1 MVQPVSRVRGAFT
14 LIELLVVIAIIAIL
28 IGLLLPAVQKVREAA
43 ARIQCANNL
52 KQMSLA
58 LHMTQDSN
66 KRLPP
71 QGGTYGGAFFA
82 PLMFHLLP
90 YIEQNNVWKMA
101 TWIDPTGG
109 TNGSPNAGS
118 VINTGVIWPTWTSVN
133 TATNTWLRQ
142 TKIPTYQCPSDPS
155 LGNCLDWC
163 DGDASYGGNFLVF
176 GGVANK
182 DTRPTPNNFQ
192 TVWDGRARIPATF
205 QDGTSNTIVFAEM
218 FGRCESAA
226 SGSPG
231 GNWWMRGVFFGSDK
245 TPGTG
250 DRDDSFP
257 GDRLSSVFGGGISVS
272 GLVFAQGPASMFQTQ
287 PIPFIGNCD
296 RRIRTSAGHTAGMNV
311 GLGDGSVRF
320 VTSSLSPN
328 TWAQALTPAG
338 GEVLNADWNN

>member
-1 MVQPVSRVRGAFT
+1 MGTPSRRPRAAFT

-43 ARIQCANNL
+43 ARLQCSNNL

-58 LHMTQDSN
+58 LHMTQDTN

-71 QGGTYGGAFFA
+71 QGGTYGGAFYA

-90 YIEQNNVWKMA
+90 YIEQGNVWKMA

-109 TNGSPNAGS
+109 VGGGPPNPKT
-118 VINTGVIWPTWTSVN
+118 VVNVGVIWPTWASVN
-133 TATNTWLRQ
+133 VQTNTWLRQ

-176 GGVANK
+176 GGVGNK
-182 DTRPTPNNFQ
+182 DTRPSSANFE
-192 TVWDGRARIPATF
+192 TVWDGRAKIPATF

-218 FGRCESAA
+218 FARCESPA

-231 GNWWMRGVFFGSDK
+231 GNWWMRGVFFGSQTSPNVKD
-245 TPGTG
+245 T
-250 DRDDSFP
+250 DDSFP
-257 GDRLSSVFGGGISVS
+257 GDRLSSVFGGGVSVS
-272 GLVFAQGPASMFQTQ
+272 GLIFFQGPASMFQTQ
-287 PIPFIGNCD
+287 PIPPIGNCD
-296 RRIRTSAGHTAGMNV
+296 RRIRTSSGHTGGMNV

-320 VTSSLSPN
+320 LSSSLSPN

-338 GEVLNADWNN
+338 GEVLNSDWN